1 MGIPA
6 FLFIVIRT
14 DCVTLLNLFFLHCMV
29 MFLNLCKW
37 VLLKW
42 NTIIYCTNTYSF
54 SIPFVL
60 QNLHFLCC
68 LPILRSF
75 YTNASPSASFYL
87 SSFTTASFP
96 YNVSIT
102 KHASFP
108 YMSPSQNMLAF
119 QVYLY
124 IPAFSFPSLPLY
136 PSFHFFPNT
145 HYTLFS
151 ITTCLL
157 AWFYLSCLIWFPN
170 SFLYIKKYSQ
180 LSKPF
185 SITKHVCFPKCLLP
199 IKQTNV

>member
-1 MGIPA
+1 MIICQGAIQDGYTPA
-6 FLFIVIRT
+6 FSFIVIRT
-14 DCVTLLNLFFLHCMV
+14 NCVTLLNHFFLHCMV
-29 MFLNLCKW
+29 VFLNLCKL

-42 NTIIYCTNTYSF
+42 NTIIYCTNTHSF

-75 YTNASPSASFYL
+75 YTNASPSASFYI
-87 SSFTTASFP
+87 SSFTT
-96 YNVSIT
+96 
-102 KHASFP
+102 ASFP

-157 AWFYLSCLIWFPN
+157 DFTSLAWFDFQIAFCI
-170 SFLYIKKYSQ
+170 
-180 LSKPF
+180 
-185 SITKHVCFPKCLLP
+185 
-199 IKQTNV
+199 